1 MAKLNIAPTKS
12 NLLHIKEQLAVA
24 EDGYELLEQK
34 REILVMELMH
44 LVEKVKL
51 LEQKINKKVKEAYPE
66 LKKMLMTVGGDR
78 VERISKAIHY
88 DFLIT
93 EKTQVIGGMTFNS
106 IDVELPKKQLFY
118 SYTDSFANTD
128 KVMARADSA
137 EYPAFVWC
145 RNKGKDWYLPAI
157 EELRLLLCN
166 KSVYGTVNKTL
177 ESRGAAELRNRGY
190 KSHWSSTEFI
200 NEEPEYLA
208 WVVWMYG
215 GPTNALVKS
224 RQCNVR
230 AVSAF

>member
-34 REILVMELMH
+34 REILVMELMR

-106 IDVELPKKQLFY
+106 IDVDLPKKQLFY

-128 KVMARADSA
+128 KVMSDFFDLLALLTEMASIRTIVWRLATEVKKTQRRVNALDKMVIPQNR
-137 EYPAFVWC
+137 ETKKYIEGVLEERERENVFV
-145 RNKGKDWYLPAI
+145 L
-157 EELRLLLCN
+157 
-166 KSVYGTVNKTL
+166 KTL
-177 ESRGAAELRNRGY
+177 
-190 KSHWSSTEFI
+190 
-200 NEEPEYLA
+200 
-208 WVVWMYG
+208 
-215 GPTNALVKS
+215 KS
-224 RQCNVR
+224 RR
-230 AVSAF
+230 DG